1 MSRGATLA
9 AGWLHEP
16 QPISNQLVGWG
27 FYTAPGGIDPRDLCF
42 RPRVVGVVEIWRN
55 FSSGDKHYPPRVRR
69 DLDVGQRG
77 NSRRA
82 LAP

>member
-1 MSRGATLA
+1 MSRGANLA
-9 AGWLHEP
+9 APWLHES

-27 FYTAPGGIDPRDLCF
+27 FYTAWGGIDPGDLCF
-42 RPRVVGVVEIWRN
+42 RPRVVGVVEIWRE
-55 FSSGDKHYPPRVRR
+55 FHPWIQHYPPRVRR